1 MTKMQKALD
10 IVLSDSNKESCVKQI
25 MLACS
30 FNRSIALMYYKKA
43 HAKMVMMTM
52 EPGKMG
58 KSSVAGNTAKVD
70 TITVNE

>member
-43 HAKMVMMTM
+43 QA
-52 EPGKMG
+52 KMG
-58 KSSVAGNTAKVD
+58 KSSVATNTAKVD